1 MKISPHKVNIDA
13 IGEGAMAYLLAFPF
27 APANPPKP
35 PRGAHA
41 VLWADDWH
49 RGVELAAE
57 CFRQT
62 FGSDFEKWGMVGLDG
77 LQPPPDGVTRTVA
90 IVRALASDEPG
101 PVWADDHMLDT
112 ANFDQVEVL
121 AEMLSNLRTSGDPDL
136 YRDTEDDHEQAAER
150 DERA

>member
-1 MKISPHKVNIDA
+1 MTISQHPVNIYA
-13 IGEGAMAYLLAFPF
+13 IGEGAMAYLLAFPRE
-27 APANPPKP
+27 PGGPPKP
-35 PRGAHA
+35 PRGAHP
-41 VLWADDWH
+41 VLWLDDWH

-62 FGSDFEKWGMVGLDG
+62 FGAALDEPDEGL
-77 LQPPPDGVTRTVA
+77 LRTVF
-90 IVRALASDEPG
+90 IVRARANDEPG
-101 PVWADDHMLDT
+101 PVWTEDHLLDT

-136 YRDTEDDHEQAAER
+136 YCDTVDDHEQAAER